1 MEPTAAARPGIKPF
15 EAADD
20 LQSGEECAQYL
31 QACMDE
37 APEDAALFTKAVGD
51 VARARGMMQLARD
64 TGITR
69 EGLYKAL
76 GEQGN
81 PSFAGTAVQR
91 GRAIGAGLTT
101 QRVLLCLSR
110 VAGPRQLGKL
120 CRHRGVAPCELLDRQ
135 VVGLVVGEPQ
145 IVR

>member
-1 MEPTAAARPGIKPF
+1 MAGCIARQNGAKAGVGQAGPLVFGAPVTLVKPTAAAQLGIKPF
-15 EAADD
+15 EAADY
-20 LQSGEECAQYL
+20 LQSDEDCAQYL

-51 VARARGMMQLARD
+51 IARARGMMQLARE

-81 PSFAGTAVQR
+81 PSFATVVKVMHALGLQFNVGA
-91 GRAIGAGLTT
+91 RAAQG
-101 QRVLLCLSR
+101 
-110 VAGPRQLGKL
+110 
-120 CRHRGVAPCELLDRQ
+120 
-135 VVGLVVGEPQ
+135 
-145 IVR
+145 